1 MGRSLHHLILL
12 DSPGRRTRRVLGV
25 FGTVSIILLSPHPV
39 RPQVPDPAEVSTVH
53 NVAARYPSG
62 SVRVGSSPL
71 LQIGSVEGSRGTDLT
86 AVLSVVV
93 LPGGDIAVTDLAI
106 PEIRIFNGQTG
117 QLRRVIGREGGGP
130 GEFRA
135 APVIVANARGDVLA
149 WDPGSARLSRF
160 SVAGELLHEEPFT
173 GRFRGL
179 SAVLTLKAWQ
189 VRQDRSVLSTAGRVT
204 WRRGAFET
212 VHEVML
218 MSPSSGR
225 STTIGD
231 REIQTHVTDR
241 TYFLADPFNPR
252 RAVGST
258 DSRIFISHA
267 GGWRLLAYDESGR
280 LRRVITAAIPRTPIT
295 PALRMAE
302 RRGLLRHQPDAVF
315 ARLYDRLPSRDSTA
329 AISVIHPAPDNQLW
343 VGRWRSRT
351 SEGAQVF
358 DAIDEDGIWLH
369 TIRLPPLSGELL
381 AVGRNRIITGWR
393 DPMGIPYL
401 RVYALL
407 SDNQ

>member
-1 MGRSLHHLILL
+1 MFGICSILM
-12 DSPGRRTRRVLGV
+12 SPQAA
-25 FGTVSIILLSPHPV
+25 
-39 RPQVPDPAEVSTVH
+39 RPQVPDAAEVSTVH
-53 NVAARYPSG
+53 NVAARYPPG
-62 SVRVGSSPL
+62 SVRVDSRPL
-71 LQIGSVEGSRGTDLT
+71 LQIGSAEGTRGTDFT
-86 AVLSVVV
+86 AALSVVV
-93 LPGGDIAVTDLAI
+93 LPSGDIALTDLAI
-106 PEIRIFNGQTG
+106 PEIRLFDGRTG

-130 GEFRA
+130 GEFRTP
-135 APVIVANARGDVLA
+135 PVITANPRGEVLA

-160 SVAGELLHEEPFT
+160 SVAGELLHEEPFV

-179 SAVLTLKAWQ
+179 SAVLTLNAWQ
-189 VRQDRSVLSTAGRVT
+189 VRQNGSVLATAGTVT
-204 WRRGAFET
+204 RCRGSFET
-212 VHEVML
+212 VHDVML

-231 REIQTHVTDR
+231 REIRTHVTDR

-258 DSRIFISHA
+258 DSRIFISD
-267 GGWRLLAYDESGR
+267 GLGWRLRAYDENGR
-280 LRRVITAAIPRTPIT
+280 LRRVITAAIPRTPVT

-315 ARLYDRLPSRDSTA
+315 ARLYDRLPSTDSTA
-329 AISVIHPAPDNQLW
+329 AISVIHAAPDNQLW

-351 SEGAQVF
+351 LEGVQVF
-358 DAIDEDGIWLH
+358 DVIDSDGIWLH
-369 TIRLPPLSGELL
+369 TLRLPPLSGELL

-393 DPMGIPYL
+393 DPMGVLYL

-407 SDNQ
+407 FDND